1 MRNFLKI
8 TFAFILLI
16 GLANLVFADDFE
28 RDRHRMVRSQ
38 IQARG
43 IGDRATLDAMRAVP
57 RHLYVPY
64 AQRRNAYQ
72 DRPLPIGY
80 GQTISQPYIVAYM
93 TEIVSPKAGD
103 KMLEIGTGSGYQAAV
118 LAEIIEEVYTIEIV
132 RPLGEQAKRLLES
145 SYDNVH
151 VKIADGY
158 HGWEEHAPF
167 DAIVVTA
174 AAEYI
179 PPPLVEQLKN
189 GGRMIIPVGSPF
201 QVQQLM
207 LVEKKEDGEITTR
220 SLMPVRFV
228 PFERDRE

>member
-1 MRNFLKI
+1 MNKQLLFFLM
-8 TFAFILLI
+8 FPILLI
-16 GLANLVFADDFE
+16 LSKDVYGDGKE
-28 RDRHRMVRSQ
+28 RERNNMVRQQ
-38 IQARG
+38 IQARD
-43 IGDRATLDAMRAVP
+43 IRHRATLDAMRNVP

-80 GQTISQPYIVAYM
+80 GQTISQPYIVAFM
-93 TEIVSPKAGD
+93 TEIVDPKPGD

-118 LAEIIEEVYTIEIV
+118 LAEIIKEVYTIEIV
-132 RPLGEQAKRLLES
+132 RPLGEQAKRILDTQ
-145 SYDNVH
+145 YDNVF

-158 HGWEEHAPF
+158 HGWAEHAPF

-179 PPPLVEQLKN
+179 PPPLVEQLKE

-207 LVEKKEDGEITTR
+207 LVERGKDGEVSTR

-228 PFERDRE
+228 PFERER

>member
-1 MRNFLKI
+1 MKKKLIFP
-8 TFAFILLI
+8 LL
-16 GLANLVFADDFE
+16 LLVCIAPEVWADSFE
-28 RDRHRMVRSQ
+28 RDRNAMVRSQ
-38 IQARG
+38 IRARG
-43 IGDRATLDAMRAVP
+43 IRDHATLEAMRSVP
-57 RHLYVPY
+57 RHLYVPA
-64 AQRRNAYQ
+64 AQMRFAYH

-93 TEIVSPKAGD
+93 TEIIRPKPD
-103 KMLEIGTGSGYQAAV
+103 HKVLEIGTGSGYQAAI
-118 LAEIIEEVYTIEIV
+118 LAEIIDQVYTIEII
-132 RPLGEQAKRLLES
+132 RPLGDQARRKLEAQ
-145 SYDNVH
+145 YNNVH

-158 HGWEEHAPF
+158 YGWEEHAPF

-179 PPPLVEQLKN
+179 PPPLVEQLKA

-201 QVQQLM
+201 QMQHLM

-228 PFERDRE
+228 PFDRAD